1 MHSVGYV
8 FINMIMI
15 VLGQY
20 NLIQVDLRLFRVTDV
35 FVGCPEK
42 LLTNTWTIRKS
53 DFSIV
58 ILRSPHCSAVA
69 AADI

>member
-8 FINMIMI
+8 FTNMIMI
-15 VLGQY
+15 FLGQY

-58 ILRSPHCSAVA
+58 ILAPQTFDKCQNFFL
-69 AADI
+69 